1 MAVPLRHKFIGFVRL
16 SGKCRSRWFV
26 ADLGGR
32 GREKG
37 LSVNYELG
45 FKRLAISLVIALVLL
60 FVLYATAD
68 NLIDRRYHLLT
79 IEIIVYLVFANIV
92 SILLF
97 FGGYRL
103 ARWVYL
109 GFNDDRSDTERGNT
123 N

>member
-1 MAVPLRHKFIGFVRL
+1 MVCGGFRRD
-16 SGKCRSRWFV
+16 C
-26 ADLGGR
+26 
-32 GREKG
+32 EKG

-45 FKRLAISLVIALVLL
+45 FRRLARSLVIALVLL
-60 FVLYATAD
+60 FVLYAMAD
-68 NLIDRRYHLLT
+68 NLIDRRNHLLT

>member
-1 MAVPLRHKFIGFVRL
+1 M
-16 SGKCRSRWFV
+16 
-26 ADLGGR
+26 ADLGG

-37 LSVNYELG
+37 LSVTYELV

-60 FVLYATAD
+60 FVLYAMAD
-68 NLIDRRYHLLT
+68 NLIDRRNHLLT
-79 IEIIVYLVFANIV
+79 IGIIVYLVFANIV

-97 FGGYRL
+97 FGGLRL

>member
-1 MAVPLRHKFIGFVRL
+1 MAVL
-16 SGKCRSRWFV
+16 
-26 ADLGGR
+26 GR
-32 GREKG
+32 GRRKG

-60 FVLYATAD
+60 FVLYTMAD
-68 NLIDRRYHLLT
+68 NLIDRRNYLWT
-79 IEIIVYLVFANIV
+79 IEIIAYLVFANIV
-92 SILLF
+92 SMLLF

>member
-1 MAVPLRHKFIGFVRL
+1 M
-16 SGKCRSRWFV
+16 
-26 ADLGGR
+26 ADLGR
-32 GREKG
+32 GRRKG

-60 FVLYATAD
+60 FVLYTMAD
-68 NLIDRRYHLLT
+68 NLIDRRNYLWT
-79 IEIIVYLVFANIV
+79 IEIMAYLVFANIV

-109 GFNDDRSDTERGNT
+109 GFNDDRSDTERGHT

>member
-1 MAVPLRHKFIGFVRL
+1 MSQG
-16 SGKCRSRWFV
+16 SRWFV
-26 ADLGGR
+26 ADLGR

-45 FKRLAISLVIALVLL
+45 FKRLAIILVIALVLL
-60 FVLYATAD
+60 FVLYAMAD
-68 NLIDRRYHLLT
+68 NLIDRRNHLLT

-97 FGGYRL
+97 FGGLRL

-109 GFNDDRSDTERGNT
+109 GFNDERSDTERGNT

>member
-1 MAVPLRHKFIGFVRL
+1 MADV
-16 SGKCRSRWFV
+16 
-26 ADLGGR
+26 GR

-37 LSVNYELG
+37 LSVNHELG

-60 FVLYATAD
+60 FVLYAMAD
-68 NLIDRRYHLLT
+68 NLIDRRNHLLT
-79 IEIIVYLVFANIV
+79 IEIIGYLVFANIV
-92 SILLF
+92 SILLL

-109 GFNDDRSDTERGNT
+109 GFNDERSDTERGST

>member
-1 MAVPLRHKFIGFVRL
+1 MSQG
-16 SGKCRSRWFV
+16 SRWFV
-26 ADLGGR
+26 ADLGR
-32 GREKG
+32 DREKG

-60 FVLYATAD
+60 FVLYAMAD
-68 NLIDRRYHLLT
+68 NLIDRRNYLWT
-79 IEIIVYLVFANIV
+79 IEIIAYLVFANIV
-92 SILLF
+92 SILLL

-109 GFNDDRSDTERGNT
+109 GFNDDRCDTEHGNT